1 MTKILSSLLVAVA
14 LVVVPSLAHAEST
27 GKKSGKAK
35 FDPTTAVTVNGTVI
49 GEQRVENAKGAK
61 AVRLVIKVADEQVSV
76 HLGPE
81 SWIDKQ
87 NVKLTAGDEV
97 TVRGSKF
104 TYSGKY
110 GIVAQWVKKG
120 DATMTL
126 RDANGKAAWPM
137 PKGTASAA
145 GSN

>member
-1 MTKILSSLLVAVA
+1 MTKILSSLLVAAA
-14 LVVVPSLAHAEST
+14 LVVAPALAHAEST

-35 FDPTTAVTVNGTVI
+35 FDPSTAVTVNGTVL
-49 GEQRVENAKGAK
+49 GEQRVDNGKGAK
-61 AVRLVIKVADEQVSV
+61 AVRLVLKVADDQVSV

-81 SWIDKQ
+81 SWVDKQ
-87 NVKLTAGDEV
+87 PVKLAAGDEV

-120 DATMTL
+120 GETLTL
-126 RDANGKAAWPM
+126 RDANGKAAWPA

-145 GSN
+145 VSN